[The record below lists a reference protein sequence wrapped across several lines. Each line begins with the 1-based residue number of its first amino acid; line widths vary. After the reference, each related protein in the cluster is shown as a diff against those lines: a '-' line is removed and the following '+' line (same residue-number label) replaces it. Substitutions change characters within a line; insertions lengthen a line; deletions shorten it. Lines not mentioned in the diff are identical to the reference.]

1 MYVIHPHYYIFQ
13 FYKNDRY
20 GQAQQVMKYY
30 HQYNILGTAILSS
43 TVNNNKYYIF
53 ALQRNVKNGDFIIQ
67 YKKIVT
73 IDTSNGA

>member
-1 MYVIHPHYYIFQ
+1 
-13 FYKNDRY
+13 
-20 GQAQQVMKYY
+20 MKYY